1 MLARA
6 LIVLLVVLNVGVAAW
21 WATRGDATPAA
32 AVAPIERGERLLLL
46 RELPRQA
53 IAKPSPPAAQP
64 LPPSAVAAEQ
74 VDPAVAADTSPE
86 RCFSVGPFADA
97 ADGEVARKRLQPRAT
112 RLQVRAVAPV
122 QARDW
127 RVWLP
132 PLADRTAAQAMAT
145 RISAAG
151 FDDYFIV
158 AAGDEANSI
167 SLGRY
172 RSEESARR
180 RETALHAGG
189 FPEARAEALGA
200 EPPRSTWID
209 IAVATPLD
217 ANEAKALG
225 AARIEPVACASV
237 P

>member
-97 ADGEVARKRLQPRAT
+97 ADGEVARKRL
-112 RLQVRAVAPV
+112 
-122 QARDW
+122 
-127 RVWLP
+127 
-132 PLADRTAAQAMAT
+132 
-145 RISAAG
+145 
-151 FDDYFIV
+151 
-158 AAGDEANSI
+158 E
-167 SLGRY
+167 
-172 RSEESARR
+172 
-180 RETALHAGG
+180 
-189 FPEARAEALGA
+189 
-200 EPPRSTWID
+200 
-209 IAVATPLD
+209 ATPLGRFGTPAD
-217 ANEAKALG
+217 IAAGCLYLASDEASWVTGSELVIDGGMTAN
-225 AARIEPVACASV
+225 
-237 P
+237 